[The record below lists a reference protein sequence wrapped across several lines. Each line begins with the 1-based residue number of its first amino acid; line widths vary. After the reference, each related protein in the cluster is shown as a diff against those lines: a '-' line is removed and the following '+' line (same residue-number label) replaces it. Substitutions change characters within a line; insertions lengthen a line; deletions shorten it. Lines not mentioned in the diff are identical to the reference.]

1 MGSLA
6 SGQNR
11 VVTAPRTHPLGA
23 VFMARVFMRSSH
35 NITYYRYII
44 GLFYCPLKYTYSSR
58 TEYLCHIVI
67 DYLNFPK
74 IVQCVVIKVL
84 KFHVLNVQGEG
95 YSGFQVTRMDEWY
108 FWVRNFHIFDFL
120 VDKFVKYTN
129 TSFQS
134 VMFFFVGYIISP
146 FWNLRVRNSAWDFL
160 GVYFWS
166 MDFFGSWFSPHID
179 HPCLLKSWVPTT
191 RVVECIDNVGGVG
204 SSYDTCLTLFF
215 QWMIVWKI
223 IYMYL
228 HSRL

>member
-6 SGQNR
+6 SGQNT

-23 VFMARVFMRSSH
+23 VFMARVFMRSSY

-44 GLFYCPLKYTYSSR
+44 GLFYCPLKYTYSNR

-74 IVQCVVIKVL
+74 IVQCVVIRVL

-134 VMFFFVGYIISP
+134 VMFFFVGYIISA

-166 MDFFGSWFSPHID
+166 MDFFRPISIIPVSWNPEY
-179 HPCLLKSWVPTT
+179 PPPVWLNALTMWV
-191 RVVECIDNVGGVG
+191 V
-204 SSYDTCLTLFF
+204 
-215 QWMIVWKI
+215 
-223 IYMYL
+223 
-228 HSRL
+228 